1 MPKHERAVSDLDDG
15 DDVKSKCG
23 RHHAAEER
31 EIASCVKMQRFWTH
45 KLAVEATKYGMTS
58 EIAKALPFVD
68 LLSDLRDT
76 AKINVMKRIV
86 QRIYS
91 LTATAGRFDIQ
102 ENKIVNIRVF
112 LAAFMIAY
120 HPAQVFERTTKLEV
134 ALCEAAV
141 NMLKVF
147 DVMCTDIAN
156 STRGSCLRETCEK
169 ARTFP
174 HVLHVYLDAFQAWKL
189 PDEVKLTERIQHALD
204 ALAEAQGHL
213 IESDADT
220 PRFRI
225 EFAAQQTRLRSKL
238 LQIVGVKAFESLDAI
253 RVKKDVAHALVL
265 TKLETGV
272 SSSVDGY
279 TARPKRMTNEGL
291 AHELL
296 LDPNFILDKRAR
308 GENPVHAKIRH
319 SFHVTPQPLH
329 QVLTYFCILHISLR
343 LVLTCFNL
351 DFAGRFLEVTR
362 GGPSSRPAV
371 LCASD

>member
-15 DDVKSKCG
+15 KSKCA
-23 RHHAAEER
+23 RHHTAEER
-31 EIASCVKMQRFWTH
+31 EISCVTIQRFWTH

-76 AKINVMKRIV
+76 TKINVMKCIV

-156 STRGSCLRETCEK
+156 STRGSCLRETCEHLPTCASRVPRRISSMEASRRSQAHRAHPTRIGCSSGSTRASNRK
-169 ARTFP
+169 RCRHAQIP
-174 HVLHVYLDAFQAWKL
+174 H
-189 PDEVKLTERIQHALD
+189 RICCTAN
-204 ALAEAQGHL
+204 AAPFEA
-213 IESDADT
+213 
-220 PRFRI
+220 
-225 EFAAQQTRLRSKL
+225 
-238 LQIVGVKAFESLDAI
+238 
-253 RVKKDVAHALVL
+253 VA
-265 TKLETGV
+265 
-272 SSSVDGY
+272 
-279 TARPKRMTNEGL
+279 N
-291 AHELL
+291 
-296 LDPNFILDKRAR
+296 
-308 GENPVHAKIRH
+308 
-319 SFHVTPQPLH
+319 
-329 QVLTYFCILHISLR
+329 
-343 LVLTCFNL
+343 
-351 DFAGRFLEVTR
+351 R
-362 GGPSSRPAV
+362 GG
-371 LCASD
+371 